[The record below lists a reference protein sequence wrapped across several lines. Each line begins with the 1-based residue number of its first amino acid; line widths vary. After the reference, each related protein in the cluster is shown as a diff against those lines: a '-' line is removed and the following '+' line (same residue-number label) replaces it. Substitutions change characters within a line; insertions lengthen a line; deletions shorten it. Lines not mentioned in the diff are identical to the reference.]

1 MDTEHLKLL
10 RVIKESKIISYNEL
24 INLLD
29 WSRYTI
35 SKYID
40 ELNSYFEHSS
50 FDLKIEFQP
59 RIGFSLK
66 GNSKQIDQVFNM
78 LNNAESVTKDKRIV
92 QVLSLLLDTKGY
104 ATIQDLADEMY
115 ISRTTFENV
124 LKDVRD
130 VLKKYNMKIIGSKF
144 GIRLDINEENKRQL
158 IAELINT
165 YKNRLV
171 ASSNHKEELKI
182 SLSFSDDIKQFIDLK
197 TINKVADIVGDF
209 ISESNLYLTEYE
221 YNSLVIHISI
231 SIDRILKDF
240 VVDHESKSDTLESNT
255 KFLVFKIQENFNIDL
270 PEFEKEYI
278 DIYIKSIQQNNYN
291 KSEYS
296 KKKQLNKNKQL
307 STFKELTEKILNDL
321 HPDEELIEDLT
332 LHLKS
337 AINRLKNSIS
347 IRNPYLDQIKSN
359 FIQAFETSKR
369 IILYVEEAFDIEFDE
384 DEIAYI
390 AIHIQSF
397 YERNKHNGI
406 KDVILVCSSGYG
418 TSKLLEQR
426 LKNIFG
432 QKINIIETVGINRL
446 KDLNIN
452 NELIIT
458 TVPIKDHLQKA
469 VYVSPLL
476 NDKDISNI
484 QKQFSTSNYGSD
496 FIKLLS
502 QNFFIVDDQKTKQN
516 DVIRRMV
523 DDLLEEGY
531 VEPKIYESILNREKL
546 SSTAMGDFAMP
557 HAEIEYVNKPVI
569 YIYIN
574 KNGIVWGEEKVE
586 IVFLFLLNE
595 SKKDVIDDI
604 YSYFNEIINSETTLQ
619 QLINVKSFEEFTETL
634 KKEV

>member
-10 RVIKESKIISYNEL
+10 RVIKESEIISYNEL

-50 FDLKIEFQP
+50 FDIKIEFQP

-66 GNSKQIDQVFNM
+66 GDLNQIDQVFNL

-124 LKDVRD
+124 LKDVRNL
-130 VLKKYNMKIIGSKF
+130 LKKYDIEIIGSKF
-144 GIRLDINEENKRQL
+144 GIRLDINEESKRQL

-182 SLSFSDDIKQFIDLK
+182 SLSFSDDIKQFIDLE

-209 ISESNLYLTEYE
+209 ISETNLYLTEYE
-221 YNSLVIHISI
+221 YNSLVIHVSI

-240 VVDHESKSDTLESNT
+240 VVDHESKSYTLESNT
-255 KFLVFKIQENFNIDL
+255 EFLVFKIQENFSIEL

-296 KKKQLNKNKQL
+296 KKKQINNNKQL
-307 STFKELTEKILNDL
+307 STFKELTEKILSDL

-432 QKINIIETVGINRL
+432 QKINIIDTVGINRL
-446 KDLNIN
+446 KDLDIN

-458 TVPIKDHLQKA
+458 TVPIKDHLQEA

-484 QKQFSTSNYGSD
+484 QKQFSTNNYGSD
-496 FIKLLS
+496 FIDLISKK
-502 QNFFIVDDQKTKQN
+502 FFIIDDQKAKQK
-516 DVIRRMV
+516 DVIKRMV

-574 KNGIVWGEEKVE
+574 KNGIVWGDNKVE

-595 SKKDVIDDI
+595 SKKDVINDI

-619 QLINVKSFEEFTETL
+619 QLINVKSFEEFIETL

>member
-10 RVIKESKIISYNEL
+10 RVIKESEIISYNEL

-40 ELNSYFEHSS
+40 ELNAYFEHPS
-50 FDLKIEFQP
+50 FDIKIEFQP

-66 GNSKQIDQVFNM
+66 GNLNQIDQVFNL

-124 LKDVRD
+124 LKDVRNL
-130 VLKKYNMKIIGSKF
+130 LKKYDIKMIGSKF

-171 ASSNHKEELKI
+171 ASNNHKEELKI
-182 SLSFSDDIKQFIDLK
+182 SLSFSDDIKQFIDLE
-197 TINKVADIVGDF
+197 TVNKVADIVGNF
-209 ISESNLYLTEYE
+209 ISETNLYLTEYE
-221 YNSLVIHISI
+221 YNSLVIHVSI

-240 VVDHESKSDTLESNT
+240 VVDHESKSYTLESNT
-255 KFLVFKIQENFNIDL
+255 EFLVFKIQENFSIEL

-296 KKKQLNKNKQL
+296 KKKQINNNKQL
-307 STFKELTEKILNDL
+307 STFKELTEKILSDL

-337 AINRLKNSIS
+337 AINRLKNNIS

-432 QKINIIETVGINRL
+432 QKINIVDIVGINRL
-446 KDLNIN
+446 KDLDIN

-458 TVPIKDHLQKA
+458 TVPIKDHLQEA

-484 QKQFSTSNYGSD
+484 QKQFSANNYGSD
-496 FIKLLS
+496 FIDLISKK
-502 QNFFIVDDQKTKQN
+502 FFIIDDQKAKQN
-516 DVIRRMV
+516 NIIKKMV
-523 DDLLEEGY
+523 DDLREEGY

-574 KNGIVWGEEKVE
+574 KNGIVWGEDKVE

-604 YSYFNEIINSETTLQ
+604 YSYFNEMINSETTLQ